1 MRRTL
6 LSLTGAAALALAL
19 SACGDSDDGG
29 DDGDDAAGCTAGD
42 ASITVGAQDALTFD
56 ADAYEADAGCV
67 EITYT
72 NEGSVAHTL
81 LIKGKSGFKLSVGD
95 TDTGTIE
102 LTPGDYTL
110 FCDIAGHEA
119 AGMTADL
126 TIT

>member
-19 SACGDSDDGG
+19 SACGDSDDSGGGGG
-29 DDGDDAAGCTAGD
+29 DEAGCTTPD
-42 ASITVGAQDALTFD
+42 SSITVGAQDALKFD
-56 ADAYEADAGCV
+56 AEAYEADAGCV
-67 EITYT
+67 EFTYT

-81 LIKGKSGFKLSVGD
+81 LIKGKSGFKLEVGD
-95 TDTGTIE
+95 EDTGSIE

-110 FCDIAGHEA
+110 FCDIAGHEP

-126 TIT
+126 TVT

>member
-6 LSLTGAAALALAL
+6 LTLTGAAALALVL
-19 SACGDSDDGG
+19 SACGDSDDSGG
-29 DDGDDAAGCTAGD
+29 DGDDAAGCTTAD
-42 ASITVGAQDALTFD
+42 SSITVGAQDALKFD
-56 ADAYEADAGCV
+56 AEAYEADAGCV
-67 EITYT
+67 EITYS

-95 TDTGTIE
+95 EDTGSIE

-119 AGMTADL
+119 AGMEATL
-126 TIT
+126 TVS